1 MTMPPKFETPWERK
15 QQARLAPLSG
25 SPPSFVYSLQD
36 SLWGEREII
45 GFGNDAFAVKEMD
58 RVKACEIVR
67 ANHYSKTVY
76 SASRFHLGVYAP
88 ELLGV
93 LQFGAA
99 MNPAS
104 QASVVAETAQD
115 EYLELNRMW
124 LDGALPRNSESMAIA
139 YALAYIKRKDAR
151 IQWVQSFADERCGR
165 QGVVYQAANFIY
177 CGEHTSTFWE
187 YDGKVYHNSIL
198 TDGRQA
204 ETPSGRL
211 LREKRA
217 ELIPH
222 KLRQFRYLYFIKRA
236 ARKRLLL
243 KQMPYPKHASEGSME
258 SRPVTNG
265 KGAGQFRHDAPISQD
280 AKAENEKL
288 TDGSAKNQ

>member
-1 MTMPPKFETPWERK
+1 MNTMTKFQTPWERK
-15 QQARLAPLSG
+15 AGARFAASDG
-25 SPPSFVYSLQD
+25 SAPSFVYSPQA
-36 SLWGEREII
+36 SLWGGPEVV
-45 GFGNDAFAVKEMD
+45 GFGSDAFQVREMPRD
-58 RVKACEIVR
+58 KACEIVR
-67 ANHYSKTVY
+67 ANHYSKTIY
-76 SASRFHLGVYAP
+76 SASRIHLGVYAP

-104 QASVVAETAQD
+104 QASVVSETGQD

-124 LDGALPRNSESMAIA
+124 LDDALPRNSESKAIA
-139 YALAYIKRKDAR
+139 YAMTYIKRKDAR

-165 QGVVYQAANFIY
+165 HGVVYQAANFIY

-198 TDGRQA
+198 TDGRQS

-211 LREKRA
+211 LRENRA
-217 ELIPH
+217 ALIPH

-236 ARKRLLL
+236 AKKRLLL
-243 KQMPYPKHASEGSME
+243 RQMPYPKHASEGSME

-265 KGAGQFRHDAPISQD
+265 KGAGQFRHDAPISPS
-280 AKAENEKL
+280 AKAQNK
-288 TDGSAKNQ
+288 